1 MAGPFIIHDQ
11 CVSRRGGGTTQ
22 GARSSARMQ
31 HHDEG
36 VSNRMDKLVEVHADL
51 LKRYNSLSRENERL
65 KEVNAAVMLV
75 VQEERRKVAELRKSL
90 EEVVK
95 SRDGLS
101 SGLQLIRKQQTADKR
116 RGPAGLVL
124 SELHCFNLFD
134 INYLQIREY

>member
-65 KEVNAAVMLV
+65 KEVNAAVMVGGDIFEVLPPLCCASCV
-75 VQEERRKVAELRKSL
+75 DILLDDSWWCKKRGGKLRNCGKAWRRW
-90 EEVVK
+90 
-95 SRDGLS
+95 S
-101 SGLQLIRKQQTADKR
+101 SQGMDFLL
-116 RGPAGLVL
+116 GC
-124 SELHCFNLFD
+124 S
-134 INYLQIREY
+134 